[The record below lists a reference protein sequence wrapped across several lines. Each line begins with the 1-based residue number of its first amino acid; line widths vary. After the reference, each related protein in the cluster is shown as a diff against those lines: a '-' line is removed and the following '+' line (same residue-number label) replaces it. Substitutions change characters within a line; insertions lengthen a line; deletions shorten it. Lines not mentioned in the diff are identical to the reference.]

1 MMQNNFYGYPV
12 LEAHFGPSMHWQKLA
27 VDVRGVT
34 AIIHNN
40 THISIGYSVT
50 SEMSPSVFAGTTER
64 LVKAL
69 NCIGMWKYLKD
80 LGHDPSVVVESGDLY
95 RFSIDGCQYITDE
108 VGRWTTSDDGV
119 GNKRLEDIPVR
130 DSNGLTWTRSS
141 GKLVAITSRGET
153 AYIFVR
159 DEETGESFVLL
170 GGESSGEVVK
180 FDDESEIKEFLEK
193 IS

>member
-1 MMQNNFYGYPV
+1 
-12 LEAHFGPSMHWQKLA
+12 
-27 VDVRGVT
+27 
-34 AIIHNN
+34 
-40 THISIGYSVT
+40 
-50 SEMSPSVFAGTTER
+50 
-64 LVKAL
+64 
-69 NCIGMWKYLKD
+69 
-80 LGHDPSVVVESGDLY
+80 
-95 RFSIDGCQYITDE
+95 
-108 VGRWTTSDDGV
+108 
-119 GNKRLEDIPVR
+119 
-130 DSNGLTWTRSS
+130 LTWTRSS